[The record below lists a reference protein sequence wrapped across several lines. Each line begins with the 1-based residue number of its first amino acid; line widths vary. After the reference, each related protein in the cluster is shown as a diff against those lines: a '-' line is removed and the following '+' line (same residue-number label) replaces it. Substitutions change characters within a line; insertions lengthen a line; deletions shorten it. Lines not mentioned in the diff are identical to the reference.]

1 MNTLKWGQF
10 AVVVAL
16 GLAVAACGKSGE
28 SKKETQVAVKVNGAE
43 VTVHQV
49 NFAMSRLGAVNEAQ
63 AKQAQ
68 KQVLNSLVDQQLLT
82 QKAVEQKL
90 ERDPQVVLAIE
101 AAKSQILAQ
110 AYMERTLSGI
120 AKPTT
125 AEVKDYYARHPDL
138 FEKRRVFRFQE
149 LVVGVKPDHA
159 EAVKAQLAAAKNMEE
174 FAAWLKSQNIQFT
187 GGAVVKTAE
196 QLPLELLPKL
206 NEMKD
211 GQTLAIPTP
220 NNLQIIQ
227 LVASQAQPVNEAQA
241 TPAIERFLMNQK
253 RNEMAKAELKKLRDA
268 AKIEYM
274 GAFADAGAA
283 AKAAAPATPP
293 AQPQAKP
300 AADFVEKGLSGLK

>member
-1 MNTLKWGQF
+1 
-10 AVVVAL
+10 
-16 GLAVAACGKSGE
+16 
-28 SKKETQVAVKVNGAE
+28 VAVKVNGTE

-49 NFAMSRLGAVNEAQ
+49 NFAMSRLGAMNEAQ

-90 ERDPQVVLAIE
+90 ERDPQVVLAVE

-120 AKPTT
+120 AKPTA
-125 AEVKDYYARHPDL
+125 AEVKEYYAKHPDL

-149 LVVGVKPDHA
+149 LAVAVKPENA

-174 FAAWLKSQNIQFT
+174 FAAWLKSQNIQFK
-187 GGAVVKTAE
+187 GGASVKAAE

-211 GQTLAIPTP
+211 GQTLALPTP
-220 NNLQIIQ
+220 DNLQIIQ
-227 LVASQAQPVNEAQA
+227 LVASQAQPVNETQA

-268 AKIEYM
+268 AKIEYV

-283 AKAAAPATPP
+283 AKAEAPAAPA

-300 AADFVEKGLSGLK
+300 EADFVEKGLSGLK